1 MPAIRDWS
9 FNYGTSTMATTILC
23 ELPVVFENDLLV
35 AICSADTGAQAWSLS
50 GWKQLFSQTNTS
62 NLAILFKI
70 AGAAETDPTFTYS
83 VAETANI
90 TLLSIKDVDVKTPWA
105 EANYAS
111 YSESNQ
117 DGTVDVNNVT
127 IGIGQ
132 SFTGTG
138 GVLSSCQFYLKKSG
152 TPTGNAVAK
161 IYAHSGTFG
170 TSSIPTGAALATS
183 DNFDVSTLTT
193 SFALTTFTFSN
204 NTNWFTLVN
213 GTNYVVTIEYTGT
226 ASNFIQV
233 GYDGSSPGHGGN
245 YSSLVTVTWTPL
257 ATRDVCFYVKFFTF
271 AHANVAA
278 TRAAVPTMTTTRNDS
293 LVLYS
298 ASISAV
304 AAPGFIEGPVT
315 GINAKDGS
323 AHSDGCGW
331 AMLRTAGTTSASIF
345 YGSYSSGNGKLAVC
359 AVNPPATG
367 ATIIPAYN
375 PADASIYLDPI
386 HGVTAYNGNTAFA
399 ATATTHFGTSL
410 NGKTLGN
417 GTAAA
422 LADYGINSYHS
433 MGQNTGVTTAG
444 TWSGCTLVLA
454 TGNKPNVAGKNVLCH
469 TMPSVP
475 ARIQTT
481 DLVTK
486 NGVKGIAFGMYSTS
500 NTDYRWWHVHGAG
513 TSWGTNRV
521 PIVINDG
528 NTSGRIQNTGSLNNA
543 SIAGF
548 GFAISGFLV
557 APVWAFGSLWV
568 LDTTTICG
576 GVAAAPVGING
587 ILEVAGLGHERWS
600 VLQQA
605 QNQMLVLQPLQFGDG
620 GTNSVYLDLNNTSI
634 EFPKQYDENSKQV
647 YYCSVDNVAGLTY
660 YPGASDTIKH
670 RNSLVSSSSR
680 YFWKIHASAST
691 SATYDFNGL
700 VVIGAGII
708 ELRSGV
714 TFTGVTWSDYST
726 MNANGAIL
734 DECIISQIPNT
745 NDSLTTNGSTLIK
758 NSTLT
763 VTGVAAG
770 NRWCSVA
777 SPVIF
782 EHNTFIGS
790 ASTGHAIRI
799 TSTGTYT
806 FKGNV
811 FNSFGADGTTS
822 AAIYNDSGGAVT
834 INVTEGGGTPTVRN
848 GSGASTTVNNAV
860 TLTVTVVNSSGVAIQ
875 NARVG
880 IYKTSDNSEILNSLT
895 NASGVVTTSFAYTAD
910 TGIYIR
916 VRKTSTGSTRYF
928 NNESVGTI
936 TAGGFSSTVTILAD
950 TIASA

>member
-9 FNYGTSTMATTILC
+9 FNYVTSTMATTILC

-35 AICSADTGAQAWSLS
+35 AFLSADTGSQTWSLS
-50 GWKQLFSQTNTS
+50 GWKQLFTQTNTV
-62 NLAILFKI
+62 NIGVLFKI
-70 AGAAETDPTFTYS
+70 AGPSETDPTFVYS
-83 VAETANI
+83 VAETANV
-90 TLLSIKDVDVKTPWA
+90 TVVSIKDVDVKTPFA

-117 DGTVDVNNVT
+117 DSTTDINDT
-127 IGIGQ
+127 IIGVAQ

-138 GVLSSCQFYLKKSG
+138 GILSSCQFYLKKSG
-152 TPTGNAVAK
+152 SPTGNAVAK

-204 NTNWFTLVN
+204 NANWFTLVN
-213 GTNYVVTIEYTGT
+213 ATNYVVAIEYTGT
-226 ASNFIQV
+226 SSDFIQI
-233 GYDGSSPGHGGN
+233 GYDGSAPGHGGN
-245 YSSLVTVTWTPL
+245 YSSLTTTTWTPVSG
-257 ATRDVCFYVKFFTF
+257 RDVCFYVKFFTF
-271 AHANVAA
+271 TSGNLASTRTAA
-278 TRAAVPTMTTTRNDS
+278 LTMTTNRNDS
-293 LVLYS
+293 LVLYGAAVS
-298 ASISAV
+298 VV

-315 GINAKDGS
+315 SLNAKDGS
-323 AHSDGCGW
+323 AHSDGMGW
-331 AMLRTAGTTSASIF
+331 AFQKTAGTTPSNIF
-345 YGSYSSGNGKLAVC
+345 CGSYSGSNGRQVVF

-367 ATIIPAYN
+367 ATIIPTYN

-399 ATATTHFGTSL
+399 ATATTHFSTSL

-422 LADYGINSYHS
+422 LADYGINSYHA

-444 TWSGCTLVLA
+444 TWSGCTLILA

-469 TMPSVP
+469 TIPSIP
-475 ARIQTT
+475 AKIQTT

-486 NGVKGIAFGMYSTS
+486 SGVKGLAFGMVSTS

-513 TSWGTNRV
+513 TAWATNRV

-528 NTSGRIQNTGSLNNA
+528 NTTGRIQNTGSLNNA
-543 SIAGF
+543 SILGF

-576 GVAAAPVGING
+576 GVAAAPVNIDG
-587 ILEVAGLGHERWS
+587 ILQVAGLGHERWS

-605 QNQMLVLQPLQFGDG
+605 LNQMLVLQPIQFGDG
-620 GTNSVYLDLNNTSI
+620 GTNNIYLDLNNTSI
-634 EFPKQYDENSKQV
+634 EFPKQYDENAKQV

-660 YPGASDTIKH
+660 YPGSSDTIKH

-680 YFWKIHASAST
+680 YFWKIHPSASA
-691 SATYDFNGL
+691 SATYDFSGL
-700 VVIGAGII
+700 VVIGAGQVV
-708 ELRSGV
+708 LRSGV
-714 TFTGVTWSDYST
+714 TFIEVAWSDYVT
-726 MNANGAIL
+726 LDATGALL
-734 DECIISQIPNT
+734 DSCSISVVPAA
-745 NDSLTTNGSTLIK
+745 NDSITTNGSTSIE
-758 NSTLT
+758 NSTIN
-763 VTGVAAG
+763 VTGVTSG

-782 EHNTFIGS
+782 ENNIFTGS

-799 TSTGTYT
+799 TSTGTYS
-806 FKGNV
+806 FIGNS
-811 FNSFGADGTTS
+811 FISFGADGTNS
-822 AAIYNDSGGAVT
+822 AAIFNDSGGLVT
-834 INVTEGGGTPTVRN
+834 LNITGGGSTPTIRN
-848 GSGASTTVNNAV
+848 GAGASTVVNNAV
-860 TLTVTVVNSSGVAIQ
+860 TLTITVLDSSGVPIQ
-875 NARVG
+875 NATVAIFTDNVG
-880 IYKTSDNSEILNSLT
+880 EVELMNELT
-895 NASGVVTTSFAYTAD
+895 NASGIATESYAYITDQPIFIRIRSASGATAYLDLETT
-910 TGIYIR
+910 
-916 VRKTSTGSTRYF
+916 
-928 NNESVGTI
+928 GTI
-936 TAGGFSSTVTILAD
+936 NATGFTFEARLQVDINV
-950 TIASA
+950 